1 MRFACLHVPGFLL
14 QVHARAMPGLQG
26 TAFAVL
32 SAVEHQVPRLVA
44 CSRPARDA
52 GLRPGMTATQA
63 RAVASEVR
71 LVDGAPA
78 AYVAA
83 MQALGEAALALSVT
97 VDIDTQGSVFA
108 RVPPARDKD
117 RAAAW
122 GEKLVEAAARVGF
135 QGRVGIAGDRF
146 TAWAATQ
153 VVPRARVRV
162 VPAGGSAELLA
173 PLGLEL
179 LPLDDGVRHM
189 LQLLGV
195 RTLGDFA
202 ALPPPS
208 VGRRWA
214 QDSVD
219 AQALARGEDRTPL
232 RAFHP
237 SEPVREAIEL
247 DAPVHELEPLAFVL
261 RPLAER
267 AVARLSGRAR
277 AVARLM
283 VRLAG
288 EGRSTE
294 VSIAPTQP
302 TTSTRT
308 LVDLA
313 RAHLAERTLEH
324 PVVAVELVVVEEGEA
339 APGTLEL
346 FPRHLQGEA
355 DAPDPAAVDL
365 AVARLRAAFGAEAVH
380 GTHLV
385 DRHRPEAA
393 FEPVA
398 FTLEAAPRSRK
409 KRSPPRPRVLP
420 LLTYR
425 SGGSALRLVE
435 PPASVDAEG
444 AVGDDPPRPPV
455 AVAIGGRRRRVAA
468 AHGPTR
474 LEGEWWTDTPLARD
488 YFEVETDDGGHYWLY
503 RDHADGRFY
512 LHGVFD

>member
-1 MRFACLHVPGFLL
+1 MRTACLHVPGFLL
-14 QVHARAMPGLQG
+14 QAHARALPGLQG

-32 SAVEHQVPRLVA
+32 SCVEHQVPRLVA
-44 CSRPARDA
+44 CSRRAREA
-52 GLRPGMTATQA
+52 GLRAGLTATQA
-63 RAVASEVR
+63 RAVASDVR
-71 LVDGAPA
+71 LLDGDPA
-78 AYVAA
+78 AYAAA

-97 VDIDTQGSVFA
+97 VDIETQGSVFA
-108 RVPPARDKD
+108 RVPPGPGKAG
-117 RAAAW
+117 AW
-122 GEKLVEAAARVGF
+122 GEKLLDAAARVGF
-135 QGRVGIAGDRF
+135 QGRVGIADDRF
-146 TAWAATQ
+146 TSWAATQ

-162 VPAGGSAELLA
+162 VPAGGSAALLA

-179 LPLDDGVRHM
+179 LPLDADVRHM
-189 LQLLGV
+189 LELLGV

-237 SEPVREAIEL
+237 REPVREAIEL
-247 DAPVHELEPLAFVL
+247 DAPVVELEPLAFVL

-267 AVARLSGRAR
+267 AVARLSGRGR
-277 AVARLM
+277 AVARLA
-283 VRLAG
+283 VRLSG
-288 EGRSTE
+288 EGKTTE
-294 VSIAPTQP
+294 VLVAPTQP

-313 RAHLAERTLEH
+313 RTHLAERTLEH
-324 PVVAVELVVVEEGEA
+324 PVAAVEMIVVEEGDA

-346 FPRHLQGEA
+346 FPRHGE
-355 DAPDPAAVDL
+355 APDPAAVDL
-365 AVARLRAAFGAEAVH
+365 AVARLRAVFGAEAVH
-380 GTHLV
+380 GTRLV
-385 DRHRPEAA
+385 ERHRPEAA
-393 FEPVA
+393 YEPVA
-398 FTLEAAPRSRK
+398 FALEAPAPRK
-409 KRSPPRPRVLP
+409 KRRPAPRVVP
-420 LLTYR
+420 MLTYR
-425 SGGSALRLVE
+425 SGATALRLVE
-435 PPASVDAEG
+435 PPASVDAEVEVD
-444 AVGDDPPRPPV
+444 ADTQREDPPRPPV
-455 AVAIGGRRRRVAA
+455 AVAIGGRKRRVAA

-474 LEGEWWTDTPLARD
+474 LEGEWWTESPLQRD